1 MAYVVP
7 PLAILL
13 GIVALATPMY
23 ANAQAAVGVQLLA
36 LAGMTLLEGARP
48 RVVAAAAL
56 GVVGAVLAA
65 RSDAAIVV
73 GAVVVVVAVGVV
85 ALGWAPPKWAVV
97 TAAAGALVAAAGGV
111 VWLAGRESWPGR
123 LTAGLSEVRHELW
136 RDALAL
142 WREHPIAGGGPG
154 WFVANSPL
162 ASSDADLAAAHSSVL
177 QVAAEFGL
185 VGVVGFALL
194 LAAGIAVAARGPRG
208 VAAIAI
214 AAWAALGVH
223 SMIDHLWEFPAVV
236 LAAGL
241 VLAWSGFGSSG
252 AGRPVDSPPR

>member
-1 MAYVVP
+1 M
-7 PLAILL
+7 
-13 GIVALATPMY
+13 
-23 ANAQAAVGVQLLA
+23 
-36 LAGMTLLEGARP
+36 
-48 RVVAAAAL
+48 
-56 GVVGAVLAA
+56 
-65 RSDAAIVV
+65 
-73 GAVVVVVAVGVV
+73 
-85 ALGWAPPKWAVV
+85 
-97 TAAAGALVAAAGGV
+97 
-111 VWLAGRESWPGR
+111 
-123 LTAGLSEVRHELW
+123 
-136 RDALAL
+136 
-142 WREHPIAGGGPG
+142 
-154 WFVANSPL
+154 
-162 ASSDADLAAAHSSVL
+162 L